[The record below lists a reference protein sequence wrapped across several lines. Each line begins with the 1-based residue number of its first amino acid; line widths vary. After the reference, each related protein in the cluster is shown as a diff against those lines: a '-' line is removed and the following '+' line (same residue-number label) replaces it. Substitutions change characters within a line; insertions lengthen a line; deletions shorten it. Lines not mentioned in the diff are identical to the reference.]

1 MISTQLT
8 YDISLP
14 VPEVINRLKDETV
27 SFESV
32 FSFRSPLE
40 SYNTFVTESLFGTKR
55 VVAKIDGLKF
65 RLLTIGIIP
74 KKGSSSTA
82 SYGAMYGT
90 IQHSNAGSTILAK
103 FRIYPV
109 WLIAMF
115 IMLCVCFC
123 SIMAAILVS
132 IMGAEMESMDR
143 VITYSFTLFFA
154 VFPLIFGGAI
164 LLGARNQEIQLRR
177 FLDEFVARV
186 AT

>member
-1 MISTQLT
+1 MSTQHS

-32 FSFRSPLE
+32 FSLRSPLE
-40 SYNTFVTESLFGTKR
+40 SYKTFMSESFIGTSR
-55 VVAKIDGLKF
+55 VVAKIDGQKF
-65 RLLTIGIIP
+65 RLLTIGIMP
-74 KKGSSSTA
+74 KKGSSATA
-82 SYGAMYGT
+82 NYGAMYGT

-109 WLIAMF
+109 WLVWVF
-115 IMLCVCFC
+115 IMLCVCAF
-123 SIMAAILVS
+123 SIVAAILVG
-132 IMGAEMESMDR
+132 ILGAEMDSTNR
-143 VITYSFTLFFA
+143 VITYSFTLFFG
-154 VFPLIFGGAI
+154 VFPLIFVGAI
-164 LLGARNQEIQLRR
+164 LLGARKQEIQLRR